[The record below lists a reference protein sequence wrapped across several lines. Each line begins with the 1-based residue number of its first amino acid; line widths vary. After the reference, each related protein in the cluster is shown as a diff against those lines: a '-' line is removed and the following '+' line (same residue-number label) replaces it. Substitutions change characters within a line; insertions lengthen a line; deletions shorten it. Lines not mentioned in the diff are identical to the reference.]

1 MVKKINRD
9 GITIKSLLNQGF
21 KQGQI
26 AKMLNISKQKVH
38 YQMKVEIKTEQNR
51 KKKLD
56 KKYIDKICELAKDK
70 LTSEMSSKRIAS
82 IINSDLERDASAEFL
97 QNSYEESKS
106 IKMKCIFNIYVF

>member
-38 YQMKVEIKTEQNR
+38 YWMKVEIKTEQNR
-51 KKKLD
+51 KK
-56 KKYIDKICELAKDK
+56 
-70 LTSEMSSKRIAS
+70 
-82 IINSDLERDASAEFL
+82 N
-97 QNSYEESKS
+97 
-106 IKMKCIFNIYVF
+106 